1 MVGNVEIVVGT
12 NVVVPHRVQRV
23 DRGCLNGHVDHRR
36 GGILGDGDRAAHC
49 LEASSDTTAH
59 QVLGAEADE
68 GVHGVDLVDTSL
80 GHQRVVDHPAVVGR
94 GLGHTP
100 LLAGMVP

>member
-1 MVGNVEIVVGT
+1 MVGNVEIVAGT
-12 NVVVPHRVQRV
+12 NVVVSHRVQRV
-23 DRGCLNGHVDHRR
+23 DRGCFNGHLDHRR
-36 GGILGDGDRAAHC
+36 FGVLSDGDRAVHC
-49 LEASSDTTAH
+49 LEASSDTTDH

-80 GHQRVVDHPAVVGR
+80 RHERVVDHPAVVGR
-94 GLGHTP
+94 GSGHTP